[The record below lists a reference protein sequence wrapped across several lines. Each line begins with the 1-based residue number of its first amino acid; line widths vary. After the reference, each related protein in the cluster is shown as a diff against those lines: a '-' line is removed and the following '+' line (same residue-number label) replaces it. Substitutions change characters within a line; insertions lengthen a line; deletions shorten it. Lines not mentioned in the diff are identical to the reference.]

1 MPHQSQKDAAA
12 TRIQAAHRGRRT
24 RQKKPHR
31 SLPSKKL
38 QAGRA
43 AGARRGLTRDE
54 AALRIQRAERG
65 KRGRQRAVETHAA
78 RVRGARKE
86 KEWLIHRHDAATR
99 IQATHRGK
107 RGRRKAKKHRKAKQA
122 AQLLQPEPQREP
134 VDVAAFNAGKKK
146 RTFWRHFILQIIVL
160 PRQAR
165 DKHREITQKR
175 GAFSTQRCGVTM
187 QSTTTWRRSGAENAY
202 LFIKPAILIRKIS

>member
-1 MPHQSQKDAAA
+1 MAPVPHQSQKDAAA

-54 AALRIQRAERG
+54 AALRIQCAERG

-134 VDVAAFNAGKKK
+134 VDVAAFNAGKK
-146 RTFWRHFILQIIVL
+146 
-160 PRQAR
+160 
-165 DKHREITQKR
+165 
-175 GAFSTQRCGVTM
+175 
-187 QSTTTWRRSGAENAY
+187 NAP
-202 LFIKPAILIRKIS
+202 FCAILYYKSSFCQDRLGTNIGKLLKKEVCFQRSAAALRCSLRPRRAGAVWKTPLLSQQF